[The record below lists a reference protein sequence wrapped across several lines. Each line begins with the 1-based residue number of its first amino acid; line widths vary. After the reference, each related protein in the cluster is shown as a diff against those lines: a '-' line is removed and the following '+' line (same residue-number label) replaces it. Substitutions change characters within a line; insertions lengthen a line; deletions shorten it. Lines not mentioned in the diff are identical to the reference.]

1 MDLMHHQIHGI
12 PLGLPNEE
20 GGPYIFDG
28 TPIPPTPPTPVY
40 SIKRKKFPW
49 VLYSKKLR
57 TKYNIDRL

>member
-12 PLGLPNEE
+12 PLGLKNEE

-40 SIKRKKFPW
+40 KKKKKKFPW
-49 VLYSKKLR
+49 VLYARKFR
-57 TKYNIDRL
+57 NNRANV